1 MCRVMKAAVSLSV
14 ALMLAVPAVA
24 QTRLP
29 RTSPAERRVQELN
42 RNMQLEQRF
51 QRSEQQYQFNN
62 NQLQQ
67 SIDRQ
72 RVFSNPSPPA
82 RIGTCPAG
90 SVGC

>member
-1 MCRVMKAAVSLSV
+1 MRQAVKMAVSLGL
-14 ALMLAVPAVA
+14 ALSFAAPALA

-29 RTSPAERRVQELN
+29 RTSPAERRVQEIN
-42 RNMQLEQRF
+42 RDLQIEQRF
-51 QRSEQQYQFNN
+51 QRSQQQYQFNN

-72 RVFSNPSPPA
+72 RTFSNPRPPA
-82 RIGTCPAG
+82 AIRNCPAG